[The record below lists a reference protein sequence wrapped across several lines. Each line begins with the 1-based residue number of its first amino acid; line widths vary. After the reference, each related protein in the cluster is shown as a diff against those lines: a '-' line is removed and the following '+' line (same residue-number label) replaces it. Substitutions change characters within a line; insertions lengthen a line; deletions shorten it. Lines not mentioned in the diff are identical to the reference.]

1 MTDSDHAGLSHP
13 AYGRLRQVTATAAV
27 LLCDNPGQ
35 MTLDGTNTWILRAP
49 GSRELVVL
57 DPGPDDPAH
66 LARIAAL
73 GEVALTL
80 VSHRHGDHTDG
91 LSRFRELTGSP
102 VYAVDP
108 AFRSPDGGGLTHGQ
122 RFAAAGVELEVL
134 ATPGHTADSISVL
147 LRGSGPDD
155 PGAVLTADTVLGRGT
170 TVLDPQDGDLG
181 DYLDSLELLID
192 RGAGRVCLP
201 GHGPELPDTSAVATH
216 YREHRRERLAQVRA
230 AVETLGADAEVG
242 EVVAQVYRDVDP
254 SLWGAARWSVEVQL
268 RYLRRRG

>member
-1 MTDSDHAGLSHP
+1 MTDSDGAGPTHP

-49 GSRELVVL
+49 GSSELVVL
-57 DPGPDDPAH
+57 DPGPDDPEH

-91 LSRFRELTGSP
+91 LDRYRELTGSP

-108 AFRSPDGGGLTHGQ
+108 AFRTADGGALTHGQ
-122 RFAAAGVELEVL
+122 ELSVAGLELEVL
-134 ATPGHTADSISVL
+134 ATPGHTADSVSVL
-147 LRGSGPDD
+147 LRGTGADD

-181 DYLDSLELLID
+181 DYLDSLDLLID
-192 RGAGRVCLP
+192 RGAGRMCLP
-201 GHGPELPDTSAVATH
+201 GHGPELPDTAAVATH
-216 YREHRRERLAQVRA
+216 YRAHRRERLDQVRA
-230 AVETLGADAEVG
+230 ALDTLGADADVAD
-242 EVVAQVYRDVDP
+242 VVADVYRDVDP

-268 RYLRRRG
+268 RYLRERG